1 MRQGKNIKI
10 FINYFLGPLLFAWLS
25 ISIYHQVT
33 AQTHLAESWDHI
45 RKSFYS
51 PRIGYLVLATVLM
64 GVNWGIESAKWK
76 LSVRDIH
83 AISFVQAFKAVLSGV
98 SISVTMPNRV
108 GEYLGRMMYMP
119 EGKRLKIIAVTL
131 IGSAAQLLVTLGAG
145 GVGLIVLKEDMVR
158 AGLIN
163 PIFFTSLVIGVGALI
178 LILTLFYFNL
188 ARIEKW
194 LESLVGRASWFYLI
208 QAVQGF
214 GLQRLLFILFLSA
227 ARYAIFVVQYI
238 LLFWLFEVE
247 VSAAILI
254 WSMSLVFLALAVI
267 PTIAVVVEFGIRGE
281 VCLQVVGLFAT
292 NSLGI
297 LLTSVSIW
305 VINLI
310 IPALV
315 GSLLILG
322 LKIFKRREIV
332 QISKVANGENDGTI

>member
-1 MRQGKNIKI
+1 
-10 FINYFLGPLLFAWLS
+10 
-25 ISIYHQVT
+25 
-33 AQTHLAESWDHI
+33 
-45 RKSFYS
+45 
-51 PRIGYLVLATVLM
+51 
-64 GVNWGIESAKWK
+64 
-76 LSVRDIH
+76 
-83 AISFVQAFKAVLSGV
+83 
-98 SISVTMPNRV
+98 ISVTMPNRV

-131 IGSAAQLLVTLGAG
+131 IGSGAQLLVTLLAGAFAMM
-145 GVGLIVLKEDMVR
+145 VLKEELIA
-158 AGLIN
+158 AGSIN
-163 PIFFTSLVIGVGALI
+163 PVFFTPILLGVGAVT
-178 LILTLFYFNL
+178 LILTAFYFNL

-194 LESLVGRASWFYLI
+194 LEGLAGRASWFYLI

-214 GLQRLLFILFLSA
+214 GVQRLLLILCLSA
-227 ARYAIFVVQYI
+227 ARYAVFVLQYI

-247 VSAAILI
+247 VSAATLI

-267 PTIAVVVEFGIRGE
+267 PTIAVVVEFGVRGE
-281 VCLQVVGLFAT
+281 VCLQVVGLFTT

-305 VINLI
+305 VMNLI

-322 LKIFKRREIV
+322 LKIFKRREEA

>member
-1 MRQGKNIKI
+1 MRQGKSIKI

-25 ISIYHQVT
+25 ISIYRQVT
-33 AQTHLAESWDHI
+33 AQSHLAESWQHI
-45 RKSFYS
+45 QQSLHS
-51 PRIGYLVLATVLM
+51 PRISYLVLAVALM
-64 GVNWGIESAKWK
+64 GLNWGLEAAKWK
-76 LSVRDIH
+76 ASVRDIH
-83 AISFVQAFKAVLSGV
+83 PISFLQAFKAVLSGV

-131 IGSAAQLLVTLGAG
+131 IGSAAQLLVTLAAGAL
-145 GVGLIVLKEDMVR
+145 GLIVLQEELVSSR
-158 AGLIN
+158 SIN
-163 PIFFTSLVIGVGALI
+163 PVFFTPLLMGVGAVT
-178 LILTLFYFNL
+178 LILTGFYFNL

-194 LESLVGRASWFYLI
+194 LERFAGRASWFYMV

-214 GLQRLLFILFLSA
+214 GLQRLLLILCLSA
-227 ARYAIFVVQYI
+227 ARYAVFVLQYI

-247 VSAAILI
+247 VSAATLI

-267 PTIAVVVEFGIRGE
+267 PTLAVVVEFGVRGE
-281 VCLQVVGLFAT
+281 VCLQVVGLFTT

-305 VINLI
+305 VVNLI

-322 LKIFKRREIV
+322 IKIFNRRERV
-332 QISKVANGENDGTI
+332 QSPKVS